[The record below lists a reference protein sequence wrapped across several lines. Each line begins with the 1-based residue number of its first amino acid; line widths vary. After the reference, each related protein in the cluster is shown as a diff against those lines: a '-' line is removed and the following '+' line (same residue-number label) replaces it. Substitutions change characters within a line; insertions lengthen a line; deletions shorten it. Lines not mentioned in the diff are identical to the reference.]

1 MVKKIYI
8 NNKLLFLVDEITKE
22 VDEYLHH
29 EETVFIDEFNS
40 HTIKAMIHEMEAPQ
54 IRNGVFLHHDVDA
67 VLHAFKKK
75 LTLILAAGSVVHTPA
90 HEILLIL
97 RHGKWDL
104 PKGKLDAGEHL
115 ELCAIRETK
124 EETGLI
130 HAEIEKPLYPTWH
143 TYHQDGKHII
153 KETHWFLI
161 KSEKQ
166 KTFIPQVAEGI
177 EKCVWVAPEEIA
189 TYIENTYSIVADLV
203 KTAIQLLHETKS
215 V

>member
-8 NNKLLFLVDEITKE
+8 NNKLLFLVSEITKE

-54 IRNGVFLHHDVDA
+54 IRNGVFLHNDVDA
-67 VLHAFKKK
+67 VLNAFKKK
-75 LTLILAAGSVVHTPA
+75 LTLIMAAGSVVYTPA
-90 HEILLIL
+90 HEILLIF

-104 PKGKLDAGEHL
+104 PKGKLDPGESL
-115 ELCAIRETK
+115 ETCALRETK

-130 HAEIEKPLYPTWH
+130 EISIEKPLYPTWH
-143 TYHQDGKHII
+143 TYHQDGKHNI
-153 KETHWFLI
+153 KETHWFLM

-166 KTFIPQVAEGI
+166 KTFTPQVAEGI
-177 EKCVWVAPEEIA
+177 EKCVWVAPDEMA
-189 TYIENTYSIVADLV
+189 GYMENTYSIVAELI
-203 KTAIQLLHETKS
+203 KNAIQILQETKN